1 MTHELSDLQRSAY
14 ELGGRDPG
22 VAIDC
27 LGLVGEIARR
37 RGLPPPDGW
46 PSIRDSWLQ
55 GRLDT
60 CSGFPAGWV
69 RQEPGT
75 RLADL
80 DVLLFVQRGRPG
92 CAIVDRGLVWTA
104 NAAAGVTATP
114 LNRWAVVH
122 TELWRFLP

>member
-1 MTHELSDLQRSAY
+1 MTHEHADLMASRYA
-14 ELGGRDPG
+14 LGARAPG
-22 VAIDC
+22 EAIDC

-46 PSIRDSWLQ
+46 PSIRESWLQ

-60 CSGFPAGWV
+60 ATGFPEGWA

-75 RLADL
+75 TVRDL
-80 DVLLFVQRGRPG
+80 DVLLFVRRGRPG

-104 NAAAGVTATP
+104 EPGAGVTATP
-114 LNRWAVVH
+114 LNRWAVAH
-122 TELWRFLP
+122 SELWRWAR